1 MTTVDHTIRVRQWTR
16 PEYDR
21 LIETGF
27 FHEDDNVELIGGQLM
42 VAEPQGSRHAAT
54 ISLVADALRGAFGS
68 GWYVMVQLPIA
79 LDEESE
85 PEPDVAVVRGT
96 AREHAETHPA
106 RPVLVVEVAQSSV
119 ALDRH
124 HKANL
129 YARAGVPEYWIVD
142 IVDDVLEV
150 YRRPVPSADAVF
162 GSSYADVQRFPR
174 GATVFPLAAST
185 TPVVVTDLMI

>member
-1 MTTVDHTIRVRQWTR
+1 MDHTIRVRRWTR

-42 VAEPQGSRHAAT
+42 VAEPQSSRHAAT
-54 ISLVADALRGAFGS
+54 VSLVADALRAAFGS

-79 LDEESE
+79 LGNDSE

-96 AREHAETHPA
+96 AREHADRHPA
-106 RPVLVVEVAQSSV
+106 LPVLVVEVAQSSV
-119 ALDRH
+119 GLDRH
-124 HKANL
+124 HKASL
-129 YARAGVPEYWIVD
+129 YARAAVPEYWIVD
-142 IVDDVLEV
+142 IVDEVLEV
-150 YRRPVPSADAVF
+150 YRRPVPSPAAVY

-174 GATVFPLAAST
+174 GVTVFPLAAST